1 MTDIYAGSGND
12 LLSPASNAAAVT
24 PSDTNDLA
32 FASKRLW
39 IGGTGAVKV
48 NTVGGSTVTYTGV
61 PAGAY
66 LNVRASRV
74 FATGTTATNIIAEY

>member
-12 LLSPASNAAAVT
+12 LLAPASNAVAVT
-24 PSDTNDLA
+24 PSDTADLA
-32 FASKRLW
+32 IASKRLW
-39 IGGTGAVKV
+39 IGGTGTVKV

-61 PAGAY
+61 PAGVY

-74 FATGTTATNIIAEY
+74 YATGTSATNIVAEY

>member
-1 MTDIYAGSGND
+1 MADLYAGSGND

-24 PSDTNDLA
+24 PSDTVDLPT
-32 FASKRLW
+32 ASKRLW
-39 IGGTGAVKV
+39 IGGTGTVKI

-61 PAGAY
+61 PAGVY

-74 FATGTTATNIIAEY
+74 YVTGTTATNIVAEY